1 VDFYH
6 GVESVLRSS
15 APNEQRHYT
24 KGRRAAAM
32 VILPNIWDGWRDEDT
47 AVIIAFRAYAV
58 APAGFLTEPVVAR
71 SETGH
76 SPSSA

>member
-1 VDFYH
+1 
-6 GVESVLRSS
+6 
-15 APNEQRHYT
+15 
-24 KGRRAAAM
+24 M